1 MPLPPSAAKRPLLL
15 GHRGARRYA
24 PENTLAAFEL
34 ALEHGCD
41 GFEFDIRLTA
51 DGQPL
56 VCHDAKLFG
65 LAVEESAFEL
75 VRARAALKGVS
86 LCRLDDVLAQF
97 ADRAFLD
104 IELKVPGLEETT
116 LAALRQTPPQRG
128 YCVSSY
134 LPEVLERLHALD
146 AALPL
151 GLICEREPQ
160 LAGWRELLI
169 QSVFLHFNLLSASV
183 LEELHAAGKQVFVWT
198 VNDAPDMRAFAG
210 MGVEGIVSDDT
221 SLLAHA
227 LAPRP

>member
-1 MPLPPSAAKRPLLL
+1 MTLPPSVKRPLLL

-41 GFEFDIRLTA
+41 GFEMDVRLTA

-56 VCHDAKLFG
+56 VCHDPKLFG
-65 LAVEESAFEL
+65 LAVEDSTFEL
-75 VRARAALKGVS
+75 LRARAALKGVS
-86 LCRLDDVLAQF
+86 LCRLPEVLSRF
-97 ADRAFLD
+97 AGRAFLD
-104 IELKVPGLEETT
+104 IELKVPGLEEIT
-116 LAALRQTPPQRG
+116 LAALRQAPPQRR

-134 LPEVLERLHALD
+134 LPEVLERLQALD

-160 LAGWRELLI
+160 FARWRELPI

-183 LEELHAAGKQVFVWT
+183 VEELHAAGKQVFVWT

-210 MGVEGIVSDDT
+210 MGVEGIISDDT

-227 LAPRP
+227 FRGQI